1 VAATVRTRLP
11 TFDGK
16 TLSDTA
22 EDRTVPPA
30 ASTRIATRREA
41 SARRRRSAGDV
52 AVFDLMVGGKLAS
65 RNLVYFDAVRNLRLP
80 KARIDGTVV
89 QSGRMWFTFVSPGGF
104 PRRPR
109 HRP

>member
-1 VAATVRTRLP
+1 GRWKALHYAARRFYADLLISPYRHDGVIDVYLVAGKLEPVAATVRTRLP

-52 AVFDLMVGGKLAS
+52 AVFDLMVGGK
-65 RNLVYFDAVRNLRLP
+65 
-80 KARIDGTVV
+80 
-89 QSGRMWFTFVSPGGF
+89 
-104 PRRPR
+104 
-109 HRP
+109 